1 MINTITG
8 MDRKIQFLFSI
19 VMKLTFLIQNL
30 LFCYD
35 RWSRCGWMLRY
46 LPDIS
51 FSLVSVEFEQSFRTS
66 YQQSIYPCIWISP
79 LDKLSAPTH
88 RNEIKNEE
96 VNTSLIYPTHERIV
110 CVFFLEDYVVMM
122 DIRARWW
129 YCCCCYGDLEESS
142 SFRPR
147 RLAHSAW
154 LGFFF
159 YGRLKR
165 RMKQWNAQLS
175 RLFRRS
181 LFHHRISCYS
191 LIQRIINVFRPT
203 ENFTIMLLLSW
214 KTRCKL
220 YAGKRNFI
228 FVLNKQSPA

>member
-1 MINTITG
+1 M
-8 MDRKIQFLFSI
+8 
-19 VMKLTFLIQNL
+19 
-30 LFCYD
+30 
-35 RWSRCGWMLRY
+35 Y
-46 LPDIS
+46 LDIS
-51 FSLVSVEFEQSFRTS
+51 TGQVERTHTPEWNKKRRS
-66 YQQSIYPCIWISP
+66 QHLTNISN
-79 LDKLSAPTH
+79 A
-88 RNEIKNEE
+88 R
-96 VNTSLIYPTHERIV
+96 RIV

-154 LGFFF
+154 LSFFF

-181 LFHHRISCYS
+181 LFHHRIPCYS
-191 LIQRIINVFRPT
+191 LIQRIINVFSA
-203 ENFTIMLLLSW
+203 NW
-214 KTRCKL
+214 KFHDYVVAFLKNSL
-220 YAGKRNFI
+220 
-228 FVLNKQSPA
+228 